1 MQIDGAEIPIE
12 VKGGNAKAASLTAL
26 QGKWPE
32 IRQAYKFM
40 DGNVGDGENGISIA
54 VAVYGDVSLNHY
66 SSLSPLYRSS
76 ESQQT

>member
-40 DGNVGDGENGISIA
+40 DGNVGDGENGI
-54 VAVYGDVSLNHY
+54 L
-66 SSLSPLYRSS
+66 SLSLYMAMFL
-76 ESQQT
+76 